1 MGANTPGAVAK
12 AAILVG
18 VFGCSCQP
26 VLGVSERERS
36 FRDLSPMEMNAHISL
51 RQEEEFREPRMGRS
65 FSLVLQN
72 NTHDPIW
79 VAWNRNPRIF
89 IYSDG
94 PEE

>member
-1 MGANTPGAVAK
+1 
-12 AAILVG
+12 
-18 VFGCSCQP
+18 
-26 VLGVSERERS
+26 
-36 FRDLSPMEMNAHISL
+36 MNAHISL